1 MSNPHNRSPHNPQEA
16 NPNDLL
22 PNENDF
28 EDLQR
33 DDRGRETT
41 IEQRSVAGLSQG
53 TIVRRRFFQHR
64 GAVISLVV
72 FGLILILA
80 FSSVGTVIGGTG
92 NYTIDPTTGTLVIDG
107 WRIAGWYPLD
117 WWTRYDIVNGG
128 APTIQLWPFQLGE
141 HPFGQDDLGKD
152 MFARVMRGTQQS
164 LVVVF
169 LAGILSTVIGTVV
182 GAVSGFY
189 RGFVDS
195 ALMRFTDVI
204 IIIPILVLAAVLAR
218 TVGGNAVTIGVVIG
232 ALAWTGLA
240 RLVRAEFLALR
251 EREFVD
257 AARVAGASD
266 SRIIFKHIL
275 PNTVGVI
282 VVNSTLL
289 MSAAILIEVSL
300 SFLGFGITVP
310 DISLGQL
317 INEYQGAFST
327 RPWLFWWPGVFIIAI
342 ALCINFVGDG
352 MRDAFDPRQKRVP
365 NFNGPM
371 AEFRRWWA
379 TRGADR
385 TGGGMIT
392 AGSNVEDSTHP
403 DSEKR

>member
-1 MSNPHNRSPHNPQEA
+1 MTTPLEPTPQGGVSV
-16 NPNDLL
+16 DDQSRG
-22 PNENDF
+22 NE
-28 EDLQR
+28 LS
-33 DDRGRETT
+33 
-41 IEQRSVAGLSQG
+41 IEQRQVAGLSQG
-53 TIVRRRFFQHR
+53 TIVRRRFFGHR
-64 GAVISLVV
+64 AAVISLIV
-72 FGLILILA
+72 FALLLLLA
-80 FSSVGTVIGGTG
+80 FTSVGVVIGGTG
-92 NYTIDPTTGTLVIDG
+92 RYIVDPVTGTLVIDG
-107 WRIAGWYPLD
+107 FRISGWWPKD
-117 WWTRYDIVNGG
+117 WWSRYDIVNNRQ
-128 APTIQLWPFQLGE
+128 PTFQLWPLSLGE

-164 LVVVF
+164 LLVVF
-169 LAGILSTVIGTVV
+169 LAGIISTVLGTVI

-195 ALMRFTDVI
+195 LLMRFTDVI
-204 IIIPILVLAAVLAR
+204 IIIPILVLAAVLAL
-218 TVGGNAVTIGVVIG
+218 TFGGNAVTIGVLLG

-275 PNTVGVI
+275 PNAVGVI

-300 SFLGFGITVP
+300 SFLGFGIQTP

-327 RPWLFWWPGVFIIAI
+327 RPWLFWWPGIFIILI

-352 MRDAFDPRQKRVP
+352 LRDAFDPRQKRVP

-371 AEFRRWWA
+371 QELRAWWNNRRA
-379 TRGADR
+379 DRGTVDAIGADSRGA
-385 TGGGMIT
+385 
-392 AGSNVEDSTHP
+392 
-403 DSEKR
+403 

>member
-1 MSNPHNRSPHNPQEA
+1 MADKYNSENIPQEA

-22 PNENDF
+22 PNEDDF
-28 EDLQR
+28 ESQHR
-33 DDRGRETT
+33 DDRGSEMS
-41 IEQRSVAGLSQG
+41 IEQREVAGLSQG
-53 TIVRRRFFQHR
+53 AIVRRRFFQHR
-64 GAVISLVV
+64 GAIISLVV
-72 FGLILILA
+72 FALIVILA
-80 FSSVGTVIGGTG
+80 YSSVGTVIGGTG
-92 NYTIDPTTGTLVIDG
+92 NYKIDPATGTLIIDG
-107 WRIAGWYPLD
+107 FRITGWWGKD

-169 LAGILSTVIGTVV
+169 ITGILATVVGTVI

-189 RGFVDS
+189 RGVTDS
-195 ALMRFTDVI
+195 LLMRFTDVI

-232 ALAWTGLA
+232 VLAWTGLA

-266 SRIIFKHIL
+266 ARIIFKHIL

-300 SFLGFGITVP
+300 SFLGFGIQTP

-317 INEYQGAFST
+317 INEYQGAFNT

-352 MRDAFDPRQKRVP
+352 LRDAFDPRQKRVP
-365 NFNGPM
+365 NFNGPR
-371 AEFRRWWA
+371 AELKRWWA
-379 TRGADR
+379 ARGADR
-385 TGGGMIT
+385 TGAMVGTDVADGGS
-392 AGSNVEDSTHP
+392 APGA
-403 DSEKR
+403 EKR

>member
-1 MSNPHNRSPHNPQEA
+1 MSNDRYNNERMTQESNPQQ
-16 NPNDLL
+16 LL
-22 PNENDF
+22 PNEDDF
-28 EDLQR
+28 ESLHR
-33 DDRGRETT
+33 DDRGQEMS

-53 TIVRRRFFQHR
+53 AIVRKRFFGHR
-64 GAVISLVV
+64 GAVISLIV
-72 FGLILILA
+72 FALLVILA
-80 FSSVGTVIGGTG
+80 YSSVGTVIGGSG
-92 NYTIDPTTGTLVIDG
+92 SYKIDPATGQLVIDG
-107 WRIAGWYPLD
+107 FRIPGWWNKD
-117 WWTRYDIVNGG
+117 WWTRYDIVNGRQ
-128 APTIQLWPFQLGE
+128 PTITLWPFSLGE

-169 LAGILSTVIGTVV
+169 LAGILATVIGSVI

-189 RGFVDS
+189 RGFIDS

-204 IIIPILVLAAVLAR
+204 IIIPILVLGAVLAV
-218 TVGGNAVTIGVVIG
+218 TYGGNAVTIGVLLG

-282 VVNSTLL
+282 VVNATLL

-300 SFLGFGITVP
+300 SFLGFGIRPP

-327 RPWLFWWPGVFIIAI
+327 RPWLFWWPGVFIIII

-352 MRDAFDPRQKRVP
+352 LRDAFDPRQKRVP
-365 NFNGPM
+365 NFNGPWQEM
-371 AEFRRWWA
+371 RRWWA
-379 TRGADR
+379 ARGADR
-385 TGGGMIT
+385 VGADVT
-392 AGSNVEDSTHP
+392 AGQP
-403 DSEKR
+403 DDPADGRR

>member
-1 MSNPHNRSPHNPQEA
+1 MSNQNQHNPQEA

-22 PNENDF
+22 PSEDDF
-28 EDLQR
+28 ESQHR
-33 DDRGRETT
+33 DDRGQETS
-41 IEQRSVAGLSQG
+41 IEQRATAGLSQG
-53 TIVRRRFFQHR
+53 AIVRRRFLHHR
-64 GAVISLVV
+64 GAIISLIV
-72 FGLILILA
+72 FALIVLLA
-80 FSSVGTVIGGTG
+80 FTSVGTVIGGTG
-92 NYTIDPTTGTLVIDG
+92 NYTVDPATGTLVIDG
-107 WRIAGWYPLD
+107 FRIAGWYPKD

-128 APTIQLWPFQLGE
+128 APTLQLWPLQFGE

-164 LVVVF
+164 LLVVF
-169 LAGILSTVIGTVV
+169 LVGILATVIGTVI

-189 RGFVDS
+189 RGFTDS
-195 ALMRFTDVI
+195 LLMRLTDVI

-232 ALAWTGLA
+232 ILAWTGLA

-266 SRIIFKHIL
+266 RRIIFTHIL

-282 VVNSTLL
+282 VVNATLL

-300 SFLGFGITVP
+300 SFLGFGIRTP

-327 RPWLFWWPGVFIIAI
+327 RPWLFWWPGIFIIAI

-352 MRDAFDPRQKRVP
+352 LRDAFAPRQKRVP

-371 AEFRRWWA
+371 AEMRRWWA
-379 TRGADR
+379 ARGADR
-385 TGGGMIT
+385 TGAGALT
-392 AGSNVEDSTHP
+392 AGSAADDAPGSTGER
-403 DSEKR
+403 S